1 MKNYLFISIS
11 ILTILFSSCS
21 NGQTQNYKSNLS
33 ATEFSKKITDV
44 PTATII
50 DVRSPEEFEGGH
62 IQNAQNM
69 NWNGNDFDK
78 QISNLDKSKPVLVY
92 CLSGGRSSSAAR
104 KMRNQGFKE
113 VYELDG
119 GFMAWN
125 NEGLPLANA
134 VEKSSGL
141 TQEEYTKMV
150 TSDGYVL
157 VDFSAE
163 WCGPCKKLAP
173 IVAEIE
179 QEYKGKV
186 TIVRID
192 VDENPE
198 LSQALNVNSIPL
210 LHLYKKGN
218 LVWENVGLTEKSVIT
233 EQLK

>member
-1 MKNYLFISIS
+1 MKAFILPLLTLA
-11 ILTILFSSCS
+11 ILTITSCS
-21 NGQTQNYKSNLS
+21 SNGTGKLS
-33 ATEFSKKITDV
+33 TIDPKDFLEKLNATPE
-44 PTATII
+44 AQLI
-50 DVRSPEEFEGGH
+50 DVRTPEEFQEGS
-62 IQNAQNM
+62 IEKAINID
-69 NWNGNDFDK
+69 WNGSDFVN
-78 QISNLDKSKPVLVY
+78 QLASLDKNAPVFIY
-92 CLSGGRSSSAAR
+92 CLSGGRSAEASQALLDY
-104 KMRNQGFKE
+104 GFQE

-125 NEGLPLANA
+125 IEGLPVANA

-141 TQEEYTKMV
+141 TQAEYTKMV
-150 TSDGYVL
+150 TDDGYVL
-157 VDFSAE
+157 VDFTAE

-173 IVAEIE
+173 IVSEIE

-186 TIVRID
+186 KIVRID

-198 LSQALNVNSIPL
+198 ISQALNVNSIPL

>member
-1 MKNYLFISIS
+1 MKAI
-11 ILTILFSSCS
+11 ILSFLTLAILSASSCS
-21 NGQTQNYKSNLS
+21 SNSTGKLS
-33 ATEFSKKITDV
+33 LVNPKEFSEKL
-44 PTATII
+44 TATPEAQLI
-50 DVRSPEEFEGGH
+50 DVRTPEEFQAGS
-62 IQNAQNM
+62 IANALNID
-69 NWNGNDFDK
+69 WNGSDFVN
-78 QISNLDKSKPVLVY
+78 QLASLDKNAPVFVY
-92 CLSGGRSSSAAR
+92 CLSGGRSAEASQALLD
-104 KMRNQGFKE
+104 NGFLE

-125 NEGLPLANA
+125 SAGLPVANA
-134 VEKSSGL
+134 VEKASGL
-141 TQEEYTKMV
+141 TQEEYKKMV
-150 TSDGYVL
+150 RSDGYVL

-179 QEYKGKV
+179 QEYNGKV
-186 TIVRID
+186 KIVRVD

-218 LVWENVGLTEKSVIT
+218 LVWENVGLIEKSVIT

>member
-1 MKNYLFISIS
+1 MKAFILPLLSLA
-11 ILTILFSSCS
+11 ILTITSCS
-21 NGQTQNYKSNLS
+21 SNGTGKLS
-33 ATEFSKKITDV
+33 TIDPKDFLEKLNATPE
-44 PTATII
+44 AQLI
-50 DVRSPEEFEGGH
+50 DVRTPEEFQEGS
-62 IQNAQNM
+62 IENAINID
-69 NWNGNDFDK
+69 WNGSDFVN
-78 QISNLDKSKPVLVY
+78 QLASLDKNAPVFIY
-92 CLSGGRSSSAAR
+92 CLSGGRSAEAGQALLD
-104 KMRNQGFKE
+104 NGFQE

-125 NEGLPLANA
+125 IEGLPVANA

-141 TQEEYTKMV
+141 TREEYTKMI

-173 IVAEIE
+173 IVSEIE

-186 TIVRID
+186 KIVRID

-198 LSQALNVNSIPL
+198 ISQALNVNSIPL

>member
-1 MKNYLFISIS
+1 MKLYSIYFA
-11 ILTILFSSCS
+11 ILSFVMVSC
-21 NGQTQNYKSNLS
+21 NGQTPKSIQKTDAVS
-33 ATEFSKKITDV
+33 FSKKIQETEN
-44 PTATII
+44 PQIL
-50 DVRSPEEFEGGH
+50 DVRTPEEFQAGS
-62 IQNAQNM
+62 IANAINID
-69 NWNGNDFDK
+69 WNGSDFVN
-78 QISNLDKSKPVLVY
+78 QLASLDKNAPVFIY
-92 CLSGGRSSSAAR
+92 CLSGGRSAEASQALLD
-104 KMRNQGFKE
+104 NGFQE

>member
-1 MKNYLFISIS
+1 MKAFILPFLSLA
-11 ILTILFSSCS
+11 ILTITSCS
-21 NGQTQNYKSNLS
+21 SNGTGKLS
-33 ATEFSKKITDV
+33 TIDPKDFLEKLNATPE
-44 PTATII
+44 AQLI
-50 DVRSPEEFEGGH
+50 DVRTPEEFQEGS
-62 IQNAQNM
+62 IENAINID
-69 NWNGNDFDK
+69 WNGSDFVN
-78 QISNLDKSKPVLVY
+78 QLASLDKNAPVFIY
-92 CLSGGRSSSAAR
+92 CLSGGRSAEASQALLD
-104 KMRNQGFKE
+104 NGFQE